1 VETNVSTKQGQV
13 ALSIFIVSFPSIPVF
28 FGLSFLGKLLKAKSD
43 KHNFSD
49 KLLNLLLAFAC
60 GTILGDVMLHILP
73 FLFSKNKKN
82 HADNILILKIFTI
95 FLK

>member
-1 VETNVSTKQGQV
+1 METNVSSKLGQV

-28 FGLSFLGKLLKAKSD
+28 FGLSFLGKLLKTKSD

-73 FLFSKNKKN
+73 FLFGKN
-82 HADNILILKIFTI
+82 HINCEDKTHKNAL
-95 FLK
+95 